1 MRSRGFT
8 LIELLVVIAIIAIL
22 AAILFPVFAKAREK
36 ARQTSCLNNVKQLAT
51 AFMQYAQ
58 DFDEK
63 FPYFWPDNSG
73 GADGWGVPWWCVT
86 QPYVKNL
93 QVLWCP
99 SMNHSATGTYWTWPY
114 YYPNYGM
121 NHYIQY
127 NTSGAGAMGVIKRPA
142 EIVLLADSCHGMGAE
157 WRFAWPMAPGN
168 SASSPTK
175 CTAATTNMA
184 ESYCPHNG
192 GSNYAFV
199 DGHSKWMQATSFY
212 GQRATMYQNPHL

>member
-1 MRSRGFT
+1 MRRGFT

-58 DFDEK
+58 DYDEK
-63 FPYFWPDNSG
+63 FPFFYPAAPAAQG
-73 GADGWGVPWWCVT
+73 EPWWVVT
-86 QPYVKNL
+86 QPYVKNE

-99 SMNHSATGTYWTWPY
+99 SMSHGAATTYWGRY
-114 YYPNYGM
+114 YPYPNYGM
-121 NHYIQY
+121 NDRIQY
-127 NTSGAGAMGVIKRPA
+127 NTNGCGSMGNIKRPA

-168 SASSPTK
+168 SGTSPTK
-175 CTAATTNMA
+175 CSAATTNMA

-212 GQRATMYQNPHL
+212 GQRANMYQNPQL